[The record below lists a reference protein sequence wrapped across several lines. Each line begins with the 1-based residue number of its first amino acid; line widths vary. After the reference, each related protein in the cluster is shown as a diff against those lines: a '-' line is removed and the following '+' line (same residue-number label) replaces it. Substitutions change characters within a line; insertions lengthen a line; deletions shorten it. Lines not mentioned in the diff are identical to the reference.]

1 MAQKIII
8 SSQFDGGNIRCL
20 DSSDPRQIK
29 LQIEKDNQSDFFQ
42 WFYFRASGVA
52 NQNCQYHLTNSA
64 DAAYLDGWKG
74 YQAVASYDRQDWFR
88 VPTGYKDGVLSINHQ
103 SEMDSIYYAYFAP
116 YSMQRHDDFIAV
128 AMEHPRVQLEVLGH
142 TIDGRDLDQLI
153 VGEEGDGKKKL
164 WIHGRQHPGETQAS
178 WWAEGFIS
186 RLLDD
191 SDAVSQALLSKA
203 VFYITPNMNPDGS
216 FRGHLRTNAV
226 GSNLNREW
234 LEPSMDKSPEVYLTL
249 KKMQSIGV
257 DFCLDVD
264 GGEGLPYNFIAGAEG
279 IPKWTDKMAGLQ
291 KTFTSN
297 LQRVNPDFQTQE
309 GYPIDAAGTAD
320 MRICTNYMAEQFNC
334 LSMTLEMPFKDT
346 IETPHPIEGWSP
358 DRCHNLGA
366 SCIDAIYSVI
376 DDL

>member
-8 SSQFDGGNIRCL
+8 SSQFDGGNVRCL
-20 DSSDPRQIK
+20 DSSDPMQVK
-29 LQIEKDNQSDFFQ
+29 LHIEKDNQSNFFQ

-52 NQNCQYHLTNSA
+52 NQNCQYQFTNTA

-88 VPTGYKDGVLSINHQ
+88 VPTSYQDGVVSINHK

-116 YSMQRHDDFIAV
+116 YSMQRHDDFIA
-128 AMEHPRVQLEVLGH
+128 AALEHPRVQLDVLGH
-142 TIDGRDLDQLI
+142 TLDGRDLDQLI
-153 VGEEGDGKKKL
+153 VGEEADGKKKL

-191 SDAVSQALLSKA
+191 SDAVSQALLAKA

-234 LEPSMDKSPEVYLTL
+234 LKPSMEKSPEVYLGL
-249 KKMQSIGV
+249 KK
-257 DFCLDVD
+257 
-264 GGEGLPYNFIAGAEG
+264 
-279 IPKWTDKMAGLQ
+279 
-291 KTFTSN
+291 
-297 LQRVNPDFQTQE
+297 
-309 GYPIDAAGTAD
+309 
-320 MRICTNYMAEQFNC
+320 
-334 LSMTLEMPFKDT
+334 
-346 IETPHPIEGWSP
+346 
-358 DRCHNLGA
+358 
-366 SCIDAIYSVI
+366 
-376 DDL
+376 

>member
-1 MAQKIII
+1 
-8 SSQFDGGNIRCL
+8 
-20 DSSDPRQIK
+20 
-29 LQIEKDNQSDFFQ
+29 
-42 WFYFRASGVA
+42 
-52 NQNCQYHLTNSA
+52 
-64 DAAYLDGWKG
+64 
-74 YQAVASYDRQDWFR
+74 
-88 VPTGYKDGVLSINHQ
+88 
-103 SEMDSIYYAYFAP
+103 
-116 YSMQRHDDFIAV
+116 
-128 AMEHPRVQLEVLGH
+128 
-142 TIDGRDLDQLI
+142 
-153 VGEEGDGKKKL
+153 
-164 WIHGRQHPGETQAS
+164 
-178 WWAEGFIS
+178 
-186 RLLDD
+186 
-191 SDAVSQALLSKA
+191 
-203 VFYITPNMNPDGS
+203 
-216 FRGHLRTNAV
+216 
-226 GSNLNREW
+226 
-234 LEPSMDKSPEVYLTL
+234 
-249 KKMQSIGV
+249 MQSIGV